1 MYAMADEALDPV
13 APPSSLSEFRAAKA
27 AKATGNPAPPADKP
41 APAVEKSE
49 TAGESATPK
58 QEPQEKTEPK
68 PRAKTAEERAAELR
82 AAGRTKE
89 ADKILADA
97 AEKQE
102 YEQWKAGKADRE
114 REAEELRQLRARQ
127 ASAAAPP
134 APAPVA
140 PAAPSPAAESDKPK
154 LKDYLTKPENKDV
167 PYDEVVEQWEDAVST
182 WREAKREAKSKAE
195 STHKTVAEREEAA
208 RKAHPDYDQ
217 VMKGQNF
224 VDTIHQLHRDAVVAA
239 ALELPNGTE
248 VLYRLAKDPTECRR
262 IAGLSQWSQVIELGV
277 MSRAIAA
284 ESEQQKPPEQPK
296 QPVPISRTP
305 PPPRSLSGIA
315 PPETKDTGKPPS
327 SLSEHRARKVQAS

>member
-1 MYAMADEALDPV
+1 MADEKPLDPV

-27 AKATGNPAPPADKP
+27 AKATGTATPPVDKP
-41 APAVEKSE
+41 AQAVEKSE
-49 TAGESATPK
+49 TAGESAAPK
-58 QEPQEKTEPK
+58 QESQEKVPEPK

-127 ASAAAPP
+127 ASAAVPP
-134 APAPVA
+134 APAPAV
-140 PAAPSPAAESDKPK
+140 PAAPSPAAVSDEPE
-154 LKDYLTKPENKDV
+154 LEEYMAKPENKDLTFAKV
-167 PYDEVVEQWEDAVST
+167 QQKWFKDWNVWN
-182 WREAKREAKSKAE
+182 EAKREAKSKAE
-195 STHKTVAEREEAA
+195 ATNKTVAEKEEAA

-224 VDTIHQLHRDAVVAA
+224 VDTIHQLHRDAVMAA
-239 ALELPNGTE
+239 ALEMGNGTE
-248 VLYRLAKDPTECRR
+248 VLYRLAKDHAECRR

-296 QPVPISRTP
+296 APVPISRTP

-315 PPETKDTGKPPS
+315 PAEAKDTGKPPS